1 MTQGFYDRLKETRAA
16 AGSPEGTEL
25 EACVRNTV
33 EALVSSHTDGNKP
46 GMLLGKIQSGK
57 TRAFLGVIALAFD
70 EGFDVAVV
78 LTKGTKTLAQ
88 QTVNR
93 IAKEYRQFRE
103 AEELA
108 VYDIMTVPNLTAWE
122 IDGHKLIFVA
132 KKEANNMRR
141 LVKLFTETQPRL
153 AGKRVLIV
161 DDEADFASI
170 RFTKKKGSDDI
181 EQGRIA
187 DRIDELRREL
197 TSPSVLQVTATPYS
211 LYLQPEEYEATPSQD
226 FTFEPKRP
234 AFTQLV
240 PIHDGYVGGDHYFG
254 PHDEGELEFY
264 LWHPVTDDELSA
276 LKKEDRR
283 RVRTDE
289 ALTSKRTESLRR
301 ALVNFVT
308 AASIRRIQ
316 QRQSGSPQK
325 RYSMI
330 VHVETAR
337 ASHAWQHTVAQ
348 EIIAAM
354 SDAATSG
361 DPIFGDL
368 VEVSIAD
375 LERSVKAGGY
385 LLPDRESILTVVREA
400 FVKGGVVTEKV
411 NSDNDVQAL
420 LDENAELR
428 LRTPFNVFIGGQ
440 ILDRG
445 ITVPNLL
452 GFFYGRSPKKM
463 QQDTVLQHARMYG
476 NRPREDLAVSRFY
489 TTASNYNA
497 LKSIHEFDSA
507 LRHAFETGAHDRG
520 VAFVMRDATNRVTPC
535 APSKILVSDIVSLRP
550 NGALVPFGFQ
560 TKATTELS
568 KLMAKVDALLPPDAI
583 GAKRPVR
590 ISSEIAIQ
598 ILDILEEAFR
608 FVEGYSFDWVACR
621 AAVDYFTKVAKPKE
635 DRGGCWLFAP
645 KGRTIAR
652 RRSNGRF
659 SDAPLSYQERAA
671 FRGLG
676 GELPILALLGQQG
689 REEDGWRDCPFWWP
703 VLVAPAQA
711 KPTIFASS
719 VRDSGDEDD

>member
-1 MTQGFYDRLKETRAA
+1 
-16 AGSPEGTEL
+16 
-25 EACVRNTV
+25 
-33 EALVSSHTDGNKP
+33 
-46 GMLLGKIQSGK
+46 MLLGKIQSGK
-57 TRAFLGVIALAFD
+57 TRAFLGVIAAAFD
-70 EGFDVAVV
+70 EGFDVAIV

-93 IAKEYRQFRE
+93 IAHEFRQFRE

-141 LVKLFTETQPRL
+141 LVKLFAETHSKL
-153 AGKRVLIV
+153 SGKRVLIV

-170 RFTKKKGSDDI
+170 RFTKKKGEDDV

-187 DRIDELRREL
+187 ERIDELRREL
-197 TSPSVLQVTATPYS
+197 TNPAVLQVTATPYS
-211 LYLQPEEYEATPSQD
+211 LYLQPEDYETSPGQN

-240 PIHDGYVGGDHYFG
+240 PIHGGYVGGDHYFG
-254 PHDEGELEFY
+254 EYDEGNLEFY
-264 LWHPVTDDELSA
+264 LWHPVTDEELSA

-289 ALTSKRTESLRR
+289 ALTSKRTESLRH
-301 ALVNFVT
+301 ALVTFVT
-308 AASIRRIQ
+308 AASVRRLQ
-316 QRQSGSPQK
+316 QQQAGTAQK

-348 EIIAAM
+348 EIIAGM
-354 SDAATSG
+354 SRAATAG
-361 DPIFGDL
+361 DPIFGEL
-368 VEVSIAD
+368 VEQSIND
-375 LERSVKAGGY
+375 LERSVQAGGY
-385 LLPDRESILTVVREA
+385 LMPNHDAIIGLVKDA
-400 FVKGGVVTEKV
+400 FVKRGVVTEKV

-476 NRPREDLAVSRFY
+476 NRPREDLAVTRFY

-497 LKSIHEFDSA
+497 LRSIHEFDSA
-507 LRHAFETGAHDRG
+507 LRYAFETGAHDRG
-520 VAFVMRDATNRVTPC
+520 VAFVMRDATNRVIPC
-535 APSKILVSDIVSLRP
+535 APSKILVSEIVSLRP

-560 TKATTELS
+560 TLAKTELS
-568 KLMAKVDALLPPDAI
+568 KLMTKVDKLLPPEAI
-583 GAKRPVR
+583 GTKQPVKFKC
-590 ISSEIAIQ
+590 ETAVQ
-598 ILDILEEAFR
+598 ILDVLEKAFQ
-608 FVEGYSFDWVACR
+608 FEEGYNFDWEACR
-621 AAVDYFTKVAKPKE
+621 AAAEYFSKVASPPE
-635 DRGGCWLFAP
+635 ERGGCWLFAP
-645 KGRTIAR
+645 TGRTIAR
-652 RRSNGRF
+652 RRASGRF
-659 SDAPLSYQERAA
+659 SDAPLSYQERIA
-671 FRGLG
+671 FRSLTG
-676 GELPILALLGQQG
+676 GLPILALLGQEG
-689 REEDGWRDCPFWWP
+689 REEDGWRNSPFWWP

-711 KPTIFASS
+711 TTSIFASS
-719 VRDSGDEDD
+719 VQGMGDDDD